1 MEIAVKEVP
10 GTISGVI
17 ARRFLQLIPLLF
29 GITLGGFFLLRLL
42 PGDPAVEILQ
52 SRATPELIEHLHA
65 EFGIE
70 KSIPEQ
76 YLIFLRRLLHGDF
89 GTSYVFRQPVA
100 KLVAEQVPTTL
111 ILVAFASLLSIAI
124 AFPVALGAALRRD
137 SAFDKAVRGLLIVN
151 VGIPGYLI
159 AYLVLLFFA
168 AQLRWFPVGGYGL
181 TNTEH
186 AHHLFL
192 PALTLAFTA
201 IPVVLRALRT
211 SLIEQ
216 LRAEHVAMARAK
228 GLPWSR
234 VLVRHVLRNAMIPAI
249 TIIGIN
255 AGFFVGATVFVEAI
269 FGIPGTGQL
278 LYNAIRS
285 RDYPTVQAVTMVFA
299 VLAVFIQLLT
309 DITYMLLDPRI
320 RARAS

>member
-1 MEIAVKEVP
+1 MKQTP

-17 ARRFLQLIPLLF
+17 LRRFLQLIPLLI

-52 SRATPELIEHLHA
+52 FRATPELIEKLHA
-65 EFGIE
+65 EFGTD
-70 KSIPEQ
+70 KSIAEQ
-76 YLIFLRRLLHGDF
+76 YLIFLRRLLHGDL
-89 GTSYVFRQPVA
+89 GTSYVFRQPVV

-111 ILVAFASLLSIAI
+111 LLVAFATVLSIAI
-124 AFPVALGAALRRD
+124 AFPLALGSALRRD
-137 SAFDKAVRGLLIVN
+137 SAMDKAVRGLLILN
-151 VGIPGYLI
+151 VGVPGYWI
-159 AYLVLLFFA
+159 ALLFLLFFA
-168 AQLRWFPVGGYGL
+168 AQLRWFPVGGYGM
-181 TNTEH
+181 TNAEH
-186 AHHLFL
+186 AYHLFL
-192 PALTLAFTA
+192 PALTLAVTA
-201 IPVVLRALRT
+201 VPVVLRALRA

-228 GLPWSR
+228 GLPWST
-234 VLVRHVLRNAMIPAI
+234 VLFRHVLRNAMIPAI

-269 FGIPGTGQL
+269 YGIPGTGQL
-278 LYNAIRS
+278 LYNAIRF

-299 VLAVFIQLLT
+299 VIAVLIQLMT

-320 RARAS
+320 RSRAS